1 MGAVAA
7 PIAHA
12 DDNNWE
18 IRVRAVYL
26 DPANQSGAIGA
37 PYDVPANEIHIN
49 GKVLPDVDFEYFF
62 TPHWSSELLL
72 TYPQTQNV
80 TIEKS
85 AFGVPATIGS
95 FKHLP
100 PILTAKYN
108 FLPGSNFQPYIGVGV
123 NFTLIYGANLNVPA
137 AGENPPIKL
146 TLNSNSVGIA
156 GQAGFDYKLSDQ
168 VYLNADVKYASLSSN
183 VYTGGVRV
191 TSVTI
196 NPFLFGVG
204 VGYRF

>member
-1 MGAVAA
+1 MSVAA
-7 PIAHA
+7 APLAHA
-12 DDNNWE
+12 DEGNWE

-26 DPANQSGAIGA
+26 DPANQSGAIGS

-62 TPHWSSELLL
+62 TPHWSSELIL

-85 AFGVPATIGS
+85 AFGVPAVIGS

-108 FLPGSNFQPYIGVGV
+108 FLPGSNFQPYVGLGV
-123 NFTLIYGANLNVPA
+123 NFTLIYGADLNVPA

-146 TLNSNSVGIA
+146 TLNSTSVGIA
-156 GQAGFDYKLSDQ
+156 GQAGFDYKVADH
-168 VYLNADVKYASLSSN
+168 VYLNADIKYASLGSN
-183 VYTGGVRV
+183 VYTGGAKV

-196 NPFLFGVG
+196 NPFLFGAG
-204 VGYRF
+204 IGYRF